1 MNVMQTHTKA
11 FTLIEVIT
19 VVAVIGIS
27 AAVLSPN
34 IDNWI
39 GKSKIRTAADE
50 LQQYLYFMKGEALSR
65 GVVIKTEISEEDNS
79 MAIFS
84 SDELTSSC
92 QSSDVTW
99 GNINNNLDF
108 KNIELISEVDNDEL
122 CFFPD
127 GSSNGGTITLKS
139 KHGEYEIGVL
149 SATAFIE
156 NRRIEE

>member
-1 MNVMQTHTKA
+1 MNVTQTHTKA
-11 FTLIEVIT
+11 FTLIEIIT

-65 GVVIKTEISEEDNS
+65 GVAIKAKIDEDNNS
-79 MAIFS
+79 MAIYS
-84 SDELTSSC
+84 SDELVSNC
-92 QSSDVTW
+92 QNSEIDW
-99 GNINNNLDF
+99 NDMNNNLDF
-108 KNIELISEVDNDEL
+108 KNVELISEVDNDEL

-127 GSSNGGTITLKS
+127 GSSNGGTLTLKS
-139 KHGEYEIGVL
+139 KHGEYEIGIL

-156 NRRIEE
+156 SKKIEE